1 MVGKLP
7 STAGKLAKNAT
18 NEGGVAFSISSNA
31 FVVPPPTIE
40 TIGFDKL
47 LDAVV
52 LGRIS
57 IPTVKESQPL
67 CSESKWDRLNNIYF
81 FLNR

>member
-1 MVGKLP
+1 VVHNEEWKLRRLP

-18 NEGGVAFSISSNA
+18 NAGGVAFSNSSNA
-31 FVVPPPTIE
+31 LVVPSPTIA

-47 LDAVV
+47 LNAAETPDAEA

-57 IPTVKESQPL
+57 IPTVIK
-67 CSESKWDRLNNIYF
+67 
-81 FLNR
+81 

>member
-1 MVGKLP
+1 MTIQSLIVEKLP

-18 NEGGVAFSISSNA
+18 NAGGVAFSISSNA

-57 IPTVKESQPL
+57 IPTVKKDQPL
-67 CSESKWDRLNNIYF
+67 TTVSI
-81 FLNR
+81 

>member
-1 MVGKLP
+1 MIPSLIVEKLP

-18 NEGGVAFSISSNA
+18 NAGGVAFSISSNA

-40 TIGFDKL
+40 TTGFDKL

-57 IPTVKESQPL
+57 IPTSQIRSATKY
-67 CSESKWDRLNNIYF
+67 CIYEMQ
-81 FLNR
+81 